1 MQAFRPL
8 TAFQR
13 HLMIALFAC
22 AVLVRMAVPE
32 GWMPVTDAN
41 GAVRMTICTGMGP
54 VDAGVAAAADHTG
67 MNMHHAGMDHAGTAS
82 PGATHD
88 RRSEEHTSELQSL
101 MRTSYAV
108 FCLTKKK
115 HNTM

>member
-82 PGATHD
+82 PGPTHD
-88 RRSEEHTSELQSL
+88 RNRKSGVEGKSVAGRVDLGGRPIIKQ
-101 MRTSYAV
+101 
-108 FCLTKKK
+108 KK
-115 HNTM
+115 